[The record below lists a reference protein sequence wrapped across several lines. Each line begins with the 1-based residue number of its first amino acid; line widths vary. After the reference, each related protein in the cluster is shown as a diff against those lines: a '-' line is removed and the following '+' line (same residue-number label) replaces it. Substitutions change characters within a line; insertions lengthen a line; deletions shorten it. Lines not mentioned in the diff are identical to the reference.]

1 MKKLL
6 VIAASLASIVL
17 VLFSSCEL
25 PTTSFDENLLIGK
38 WTRPSTLTDGQDC
51 YRYNADY
58 TGATW
63 DTGDDV
69 SEAEGQ
75 PFTWSVE
82 SATMTHIHIMEM
94 GEKTP
99 IPKTYTLLTLNDS
112 TLSYKDDFGVSFTF
126 IKVK

>member
-1 MKKLL
+1 MKKLV

-17 VLFSSCEL
+17 ILFSSCET
-25 PTTSFDENLLIGK
+25 PVTFDETLLNGK

-63 DTGDDV
+63 DTGEDV

-75 PFTWSVE
+75 LFTWSVE
-82 SATMTHIHIMEM
+82 SATMTHIHIMKM
-94 GEKTP
+94 GGK

-112 TLSYKDDFGVSFTF
+112 TLSYKDDYGVSFTF
-126 IKVK
+126 IKVKY

>member
-1 MKKLL
+1 MKKLV

-17 VLFSSCEL
+17 ILFSSCET
-25 PTTSFDENLLIGK
+25 PITFDETLLIGK

-75 PFTWSVE
+75 PFTWSLEGAVL
-82 SATMTHIHIMEM
+82 TQVHQGKM
-94 GEKTP
+94 GQVV
-99 IPKTYTLLTLNDS
+99 PKVYTLTTLNDS
-112 TLSYKDDFGVSFTF
+112 TLSYKDDYGVSATF

>member
-6 VIAASLASIVL
+6 FLTACLASFVIIS
-17 VLFSSCEL
+17 FSSCEL
-25 PTTSFDENLLIGK
+25 PASFNEDFLIGK
-38 WTRPSTLTDGQDC
+38 WERPSSNNGLEC
-51 YRYNADY
+51 YRYDANHN
-58 TGATW
+58 GVTW

-82 SATMTHIHIMEM
+82 SATMTHIHIMKM
-94 GEKTP
+94 GGK

-112 TLSYKDDFGVSFTF
+112 TLSYKDDYGVSFTF
-126 IKVK
+126 IKVKY

>member
-1 MKKLL
+1 MKKLV

-17 VLFSSCEL
+17 ILFSSCET
-25 PTTSFDENLLIGK
+25 PVTFDETLLIGK
-38 WTRPSTLTDGQDC
+38 WERPSSNNGLEC
-51 YRYNADY
+51 YRYDANY
-58 TGATW
+58 NGVTW
-63 DTGDDV
+63 DTGEDV

-94 GEKTP
+94 GGK

>member
-51 YRYNADY
+51 YRYKADY

-63 DTGDDV
+63 DTGEV
-69 SEAEGQ
+69 AGEEEAQ
-75 PFTWSVE
+75 PFTWSLE
-82 SATMTHIHIMEM
+82 GATLTQVHQGEM
-94 GEKTP
+94 GQKV
-99 IPKTYTLLTLNDS
+99 PKVYTLTTLNDS
-112 TLSYKDDFGVSFTF
+112 TLSYKDDYGVSFTF

>member
-38 WTRPSTLTDGQDC
+38 WTRPSTLTNGQDC

-58 TGATW
+58 TGAAW
-63 DTGDDV
+63 DTGDV
-69 SEAEGQ
+69 SGEEQAQ
-75 PFTWSVE
+75 PFTWSLQG
-82 SATMTHIHIMEM
+82 ATMTQIHNGEM
-94 GEKTP
+94 GEKV
-99 IPKTYTLLTLNDS
+99 PKTYTLLTLNDS

>member
-51 YRYNADY
+51 YRYKADY

-63 DTGDDV
+63 DTGDV
-69 SEAEGQ
+69 AGEEEAQ
-75 PFTWSVE
+75 PFTWSLE
-82 SATMTHIHIMEM
+82 GATLTQVHQGKM
-94 GEKTP
+94 GQKV
-99 IPKTYTLLTLNDS
+99 PKVYTLTTLNDS
-112 TLSYKDDFGVSFTF
+112 TLSYKDDYGVSATF
-126 IKVK
+126 IKVKY

>member
-6 VIAASLASIVL
+6 FLTACLASFVIIS
-17 VLFSSCEL
+17 FSSCEL
-25 PTTSFDENLLIGK
+25 PASFNEDFLIGK
-38 WTRPSTLTDGQDC
+38 WERPSSINGLEC
-51 YRYNADY
+51 YRYDANY
-58 TGATW
+58 NGVTW

-82 SATMTHIHIMEM
+82 SATMTHIHIMKM
-94 GEKTP
+94 GGK

-112 TLSYKDDFGVSFTF
+112 TLSYRDEYGNSFTF
-126 IKVK
+126 IKTK

>member
-1 MKKLL
+1 MKKLV
-6 VIAASLASIVL
+6 VIAAFLASIVL
-17 VLFSSCEL
+17 LLFSSCET
-25 PTTSFDENLLIGK
+25 PVTFDETLLIGK
-38 WTRPSTLTDGQDC
+38 WTRPSMSSDGQDC

-58 TGATW
+58 TGATR
-63 DTGDDV
+63 DTGDYV

-82 SATMTHIHIMEM
+82 SATMTHIHIVEN
-94 GEKTP
+94 GGK

-112 TLSYKDDFGVSFTF
+112 TLSYRDEYGVSATF

>member
-58 TGATW
+58 TGAAW
-63 DTGDDV
+63 DTGEV
-69 SEAEGQ
+69 AGEEEAQ
-75 PFTWSVE
+75 PFTWTLEGAVL
-82 SATMTHIHIMEM
+82 TQLHQGEM
-94 GEKTP
+94 GQVV
-99 IPKTYTLLTLNDS
+99 PKVYTLTTLNDS
-112 TLSYKDDFGVSFTF
+112 TLSYKDDYGVSFTF
-126 IKVK
+126 IKVKY

>member
-6 VIAASLASIVL
+6 FLTACLASFVIIS
-17 VLFSSCEL
+17 FSSCEL
-25 PTTSFDENLLIGK
+25 PASFNEDFLIGK
-38 WTRPSTLTDGQDC
+38 WERPSNNGLEC
-51 YRYNADY
+51 YRYDANY
-58 TGATW
+58 NGVTW

-82 SATMTHIHIMEM
+82 SATMTHIHIMET
-94 GEKTP
+94 GGK

-112 TLSYKDDFGVSFTF
+112 TLSYRDEYGSSFTF
-126 IKVK
+126 IKTK

>member
-1 MKKLL
+1 MKKLV

-17 VLFSSCEL
+17 ILFSSCET
-25 PTTSFDENLLIGK
+25 PVTFDETLLIGK

-63 DTGDDV
+63 DTGEV
-69 SEAEGQ
+69 AVEEEAQ
-75 PFTWSVE
+75 PFTWSLEGAVL
-82 SATMTHIHIMEM
+82 TQVHQGEM
-94 GEKTP
+94 GQVV
-99 IPKTYTLLTLNDS
+99 PKVYTLTTLNDS
-112 TLSYKDDFGVSFTF
+112 TLSYKDDYGVSATF